1 MGTLQKI
8 KNAMDGLIEAMEAYV
23 KKFNKDNMEKQVERI
38 SVLDVARY
46 KNEKLTGFFN
56 QANWSQGRG
65 GLATL
70 ASSLASLISSAFF
83 NQANTS
89 QRRGGLAT
97 LAASSASLI
106 SSAKERVHQQAVI
119 LLGISVQKIKS
130 RAEAISSYTQNDK
143 NTKGWRWNGHKQFL
157 LTEINK
163 IMLLVDMLTRIEM
176 RTEQARR
183 DRGDGAESKCSKE
196 ERDKILQGIRRRQ
209 RLRKQSQHRRKT
221 SDTYRKDQ
229 EQPLIEQSQRKQS
242 SSCLSSCCLCL
253 FSNKAPSTKG
263 YHQMDNVVGDS
274 NRLPESFW

>member
-8 KNAMDGLIEAMEAYV
+8 KNAMDGLIEAMKAYV
-23 KKFNKDNMEKQVERI
+23 DKFNKDNMEKKVPRKR
-38 SVLDVARY
+38 VLDVARY
-46 KNEKLTGFFN
+46 QMKKLTEFLN

-65 GLATL
+65 GSATS
-70 ASSLASLISSAFF
+70 AASLASLISSASF

-119 LLGISVQKIKS
+119 LLGISVKKITL
-130 RAEAISSYTQNDK
+130 RAKKISTYTQNDK
-143 NTKGWRWNGHKQFL
+143 NINGYNWDGHEKFL

-196 ERDKILQGIRRRQ
+196 ERDEILQGIRRWQ

-263 YHQMDNVVGDS
+263 YHQMDDVVGGAS
-274 NRLPESFW
+274 SSPENLW